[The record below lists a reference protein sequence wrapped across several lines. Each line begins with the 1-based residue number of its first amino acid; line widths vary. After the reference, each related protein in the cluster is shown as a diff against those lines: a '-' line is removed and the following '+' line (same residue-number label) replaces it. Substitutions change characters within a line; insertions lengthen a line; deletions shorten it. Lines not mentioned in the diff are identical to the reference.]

1 MKNGLQHHKSN
12 QRVGKKRKKKNKKT
26 SNTTWLGCGP
36 LASAWGLHNYWAVG
50 QFAGVNSEPAASWL
64 GVLLWCP
71 LPPHRR
77 APHLMASSTSPAA
90 AATARYCPVC
100 AAIENY
106 WFERFPCARVYL
118 HPWLWLGFCGYAS
131 VRADHLF
138 TNLSVVWRVGWK
150 RASPSQG
157 LVRLIPSARGLR
169 GILTCWG
176 FNLSQHPLIP
186 FNSLATEQNLIG

>member
-12 QRVGKKRKKKNKKT
+12 QRVGKKKEKRKIKR
-26 SNTTWLGCGP
+26 LQIQ
-36 LASAWGLHNYWAVG
+36 HDWAVG
-50 QFAGVNSEPAASWL
+50 HLPVREGCITIGPWAQFAGANSEPAFWL
-64 GVLLWCP
+64 GVLWCP